1 VNQLILAFHRLR
13 DAGHTVL
20 VVEHQMDL
28 VAASDWV
35 IDLGP
40 GGGVHGGSIVAEGK
54 PEDISA
60 ISLSATGRA
69 LASWKKGV

>member
-1 VNQLILAFHRLR
+1 
-13 DAGHTVL
+13 
-20 VVEHQMDL
+20 MDL